1 MTLLSCT
8 MRDCTGCI
16 PAQVLASAPSL
27 TACKHMQYV
36 RRYGVK
42 LDAAALLQDWVR
54 DIGSKAGLGLENTN
68 ILSGAVGVPES
79 RLEARTLP
87 ISIAVSGLKLAPF
100 W

>member
-1 MTLLSCT
+1 MHWLHPCNRFAPL
-8 MRDCTGCI
+8 
-16 PAQVLASAPSL
+16 PLAHAAKLVHYAS
-27 TACKHMQYV
+27 
-36 RRYGVK
+36 RYGIK

-87 ISIAVSGLKLAPF
+87 LSVLACAS
-100 W
+100 